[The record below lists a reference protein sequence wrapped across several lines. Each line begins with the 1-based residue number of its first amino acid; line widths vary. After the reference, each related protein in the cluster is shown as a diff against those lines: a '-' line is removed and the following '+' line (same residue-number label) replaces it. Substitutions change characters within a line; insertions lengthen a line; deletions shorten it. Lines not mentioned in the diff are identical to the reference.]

1 MNITVDVSTY
11 RAKLGKNDSDFELLR
26 SSLPQIINNELIDF
40 FGQKVEMY
48 NLCHDKFT
56 IDSLDEQ
63 KLLIYINTAAKCAGN
78 DVKFDTPIHIN
89 GKEYPFTNFMSQ
101 SFTEGKIAIM
111 SDEGIIIAEFVP
123 AYNELYVLFDPF
135 ANDAQEGIAIFTYI
149 MREFQVKVL
158 KPKTFENSW
167 LHTQNK
173 SALTARFSDVL
184 KKKKEEN
191 LHQDIKNVERY
202 ENDIQNYK
210 QTIKNTIDALNQT
223 RRRIVAEQ
231 NNTSDVL
238 EKIIKDFDLIAA
250 HKKVKDL
257 QIKNNEI
264 TIYTKPLYIYA
275 DNGKRYYGGSYRI
288 VLKPEEAD
296 IRFFG
301 DNQRHSCWTD
311 HDPHPHVNGSSGRA
325 CLGNTETTI
334 AELSSQ
340 MQIYALAL
348 IGIDFLEA
356 ANTKDPAGENVRNWD
371 EVDVEGNIIQYGNG
385 SESYEEDEEDERTE
399 YCDCCDDYFRE
410 GETHPVYGR
419 VATETDDEGNE
430 SYYADDEHW
439 VCETCRAEYY
449 HIDEHV
455 HEYIH
460 N

>member
-11 RAKLGKNDSDFELLR
+11 RAKLGKNDSDFNFLHTII
-26 SSLPQIINNELIDF
+26 PTIINNELIDF

-167 LHTQNK
+167 LHTKNK
-173 SALTARFSDVL
+173 STLTSRFSDVI

-191 LHQDIKNVERY
+191 MRQDLRYIEKY
-202 ENDIQNYK
+202 ENDIVTYK
-210 QTIKNTIDALNQT
+210 QSLKTTIDSLNQT
-223 RRRIVAEQ
+223 RRRVAAEKS
-231 NNTSDVL
+231 NTDDLLSGV
-238 EKIIKDFDLIAA
+238 IKDLDLIVA
-250 HKKVKDL
+250 HKKVDDL
-257 QIKNNEI
+257 QVKNNEI
-264 TIYTKPLYIYA
+264 TIFTKPLYIYA
-275 DNGKRYYGGSYRI
+275 DNGKRYYGGKYRI

-301 DNQRHSCWTD
+301 DNPRHSYWTD
-311 HDPHPHVNGSSGRA
+311 RDPHPHVNGDNGRA
-325 CLGNTETTI
+325 CLGNTESTI
-334 AELSSQ
+334 AELSAQ

-356 ANTKDPAGENVRNWD
+356 ANTKDSAGANVCNWD
-371 EVDVEGNIIQYGNG
+371 EVDAEGNIIKYGDEDDEL
-385 SESYEEDEEDERTE
+385 SEHCDACDE
-399 YCDCCDDYFRE
+399 YFRE
-410 GETHPVYGR
+410 GETYHVYDR
-419 VATETDDEGNE
+419 VVTETDEDGNE
-430 SYYADDEHW
+430 SYYADDEYW
-439 VCETCRAEYY
+439 VCENCRAEYY
-449 HIDEHV
+449 HFDERVEEYV
-455 HEYIH
+455 H